1 MVNHAERIIS
11 GFGLRLEPVQ
21 DNFKNPLAGV
31 AVRSQARRMHDLCG
45 EITAKDPPG
54 GAVKSR
60 ADVMLVAASDFVD
73 GKSLRAVGEDG
84 AVLYQ
89 GFVGK

>member
-1 MVNHAERIIS
+1 
-11 GFGLRLEPVQ
+11 
-21 DNFKNPLAGV
+21 
-31 AVRSQARRMHDLCG
+31 MHDLCG
-45 EITAKDPPG
+45 QITAKDPPG

-89 GFVGK
+89 GLVGK

>member
-1 MVNHAERIIS
+1 MINHANRIIS
-11 GFGLRLEPVQ
+11 GFELRPEPVQ
-21 DNFKNPLAGV
+21 ENFKNPLASM
-31 AVRSQARRMHDLCG
+31 AVRSQTRRMHDLCG

-73 GKSLRAVGEDG
+73 VKSLRAVGEDG
-84 AVLYQ
+84 AVLDQ
-89 GFVGK
+89 GLVGK